1 MRAEFRASWAV
12 AIVIA
17 TALVWA
23 PNAFAGD
30 GIRTYPTCV
39 AFEHRPDRDAT
50 CVQGDAWGGVLIA
63 KREDL
68 RYKLCVRGP
77 GDDDC
82 KRKKA
87 RQGKP
92 SPVAFFRDTVGTYS
106 LEVEGRWAGA
116 RQGPSSGAVGG
127 RISERAPSGRDV
139 FARRSGTVSRDA
151 VSKETGA
158 RLLP

>member
-1 MRAEFRASWAV
+1 VTRAVSLGPLVRREGDNRAGFRGSWVV

-39 AFEHRPDRDAT
+39 AFEQRPDRDAT

-68 RYKLCVRGP
+68 RYNLCVRGP

-92 SPVAFFRDTVGTYS
+92 SAVAFFRDTVGTYHLKWKADGRVLDKDRVRVRS
-106 LEVEGRWAGA
+106 EG
-116 RQGPSSGAVGG
+116 V
-127 RISERAPSGRDV
+127 
-139 FARRSGTVSRDA
+139 
-151 VSKETGA
+151 
-158 RLLP
+158 